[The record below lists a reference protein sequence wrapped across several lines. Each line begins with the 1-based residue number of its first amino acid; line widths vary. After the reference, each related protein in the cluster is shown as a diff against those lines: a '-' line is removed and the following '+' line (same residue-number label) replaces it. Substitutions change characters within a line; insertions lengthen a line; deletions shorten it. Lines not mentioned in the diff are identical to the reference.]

1 MRRQTCPA
9 LVALALIVILSAAA
23 CYPSRP
29 VARMTTVLLVR
40 HAERDDGS
48 LSKEGLERATELA
61 HVARKAGVTAI
72 YTTDTERTRQTVQ
85 PLADALALDP
95 LIYGNSTPEQIDAFA
110 AELRA
115 DHAGEVVLVVSH
127 NPTVPLIIDAL
138 GGDAGDCSIGT
149 TYDEYDNLCIVT
161 IDGPDSVGVVNLQY
175 GRPSP

>member
-1 MRRQTCPA
+1 
-9 LVALALIVILSAAA
+9 
-23 CYPSRP
+23 
-29 VARMTTVLLVR
+29 MTTVLLVR

-48 LSKEGLERATELA
+48 LSGDGLERATELVHA
-61 HVARKAGVTAI
+61 ARKAGVTAI

-95 LIYGNSTPEQIDAFA
+95 LIYENSTPEQIDTFVAQ
-110 AELRA
+110 LRK

-149 TYDEYDNLCIVT
+149 AYDEYDDLCLVT
-161 IDGPDSVGVVNLQY
+161 IHGSDAVEVVNLQY
-175 GRPSP
+175 GEPSP

>member
-1 MRRQTCPA
+1 MRKQTRPA
-9 LVALALIVILSAAA
+9 FAAA
-23 CYPSRP
+23 VLIAILAAAGCYPSRAP
-29 VARMTTVLLVR
+29 AHMTTVLLAR
-40 HAERDDGS
+40 HGERDDGS
-48 LSKEGLERATELA
+48 LSKEGLERAAALA

-95 LIYGNSTPEQIDAFA
+95 LSYENSTPEQIDAFVA
-110 AELRA
+110 RLTK

-138 GGDAGDCSIGT
+138 GGEAGDCSIGT
-149 TYDEYDNLCIVT
+149 TYDEYDDLCIVT
-161 IDGPDSVGVVNLQY
+161 IDGPDSVEVVNLQY